1 MKRKATNQ
9 EQAGSSNRPCYASSQ
24 GTPARGS
31 SGQQVQSTPSKAS
44 IPVGP
49 VAPNTSTNRSCF

>member
-9 EQAGSSNRPCYASSQ
+9 GHAESSTHPRYASSQ

-31 SGQQVQSTPSKAS
+31 PGQQS
-44 IPVGP
+44 
-49 VAPNTSTNRSCF
+49 